1 MLLVPSIAVC
11 EMSIETNDIWDRDVE
26 MSNKKIIETDIS
38 VVDLC

>member
-26 MSNKKIIETDIS
+26 MSNKIIETDIS
-38 VVDLC
+38 IARLC

>member
-26 MSNKKIIETDIS
+26 MSNKIIETDIS
-38 VVDLC
+38 IVHLC